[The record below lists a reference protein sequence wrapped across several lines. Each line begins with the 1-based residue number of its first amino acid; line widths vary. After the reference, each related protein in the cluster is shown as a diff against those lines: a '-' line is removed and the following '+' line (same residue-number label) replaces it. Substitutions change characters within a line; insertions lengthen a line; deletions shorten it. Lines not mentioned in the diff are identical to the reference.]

1 VGLRARALLLHRRL
15 IPEPYLGWAPYLWL
29 FYLSGFFVPWFGAP
43 LRNLEF
49 ALTLLSTVLFLV
61 LYFDGYRRS
70 GRRLLLDVAGILAL
84 GIAWL
89 PFNAG
94 AMTFFIYAGAFLG
107 GIKPTRL
114 AYRYLAAIVALLLLE
129 WWAMDV
135 HWSVGVFGVPI
146 TALVSLT
153 NIHYAEL
160 RRKDATLR
168 RTQQEVPRLATVA
181 ERERIARDL
190 HDLLGHTLSV
200 ITLKAELAG
209 RLLSRRDDRAL
220 QEIRDVERISR
231 EALGQVREAVSGYRA
246 GGLAEELENARLAC
260 EAAGIELETAALP
273 SLPVGADREPV
284 LALALREAVTNVV
297 RHSRGRR
304 CRIGLKPEG
313 DQAVLTVEDDGQ
325 GAGAPPGAGLLGM
338 RQRLETAGGSLDL
351 RSGPGFTLVARVP
364 LGTSPAEPSA

>member
-1 VGLRARALLLHRRL
+1 VSLRARALRLHRRL

-43 LRNLEF
+43 LRSLEF
-49 ALTLLSTVLFLV
+49 ALALLSTGLFLL

-70 GRRLLLDVAGILAL
+70 GRRLILDVAGILAL

-107 GIKPTRL
+107 GIKPARL
-114 AYRYLAAIVALLLLE
+114 AYRYLVAIVAILLLE
-129 WWAMDV
+129 WWALDV

-153 NIHYAEL
+153 NIHYAEV
-160 RRKDATLR
+160 RRKDETLR
-168 RTQQEVPRLATVA
+168 RTQQEVRRLATVA

-209 RLLSRRDDRAL
+209 RLLARRDDRAL

-231 EALGQVREAVSGYRA
+231 DALGQVREAVSGYRA

-260 EAAGIELETAALP
+260 EAAGIELKTALP
-273 SLPVGADREPV
+273 PLSVGAEREPV

-297 RHSRGRR
+297 RHSRGRH
-304 CRIGLKPEG
+304 CRIELQPEA

-325 GAGAPPGAGLLGM
+325 GAVAPPGAGLLGM

-364 LGTSPAEPSA
+364 LGTRRREQPA